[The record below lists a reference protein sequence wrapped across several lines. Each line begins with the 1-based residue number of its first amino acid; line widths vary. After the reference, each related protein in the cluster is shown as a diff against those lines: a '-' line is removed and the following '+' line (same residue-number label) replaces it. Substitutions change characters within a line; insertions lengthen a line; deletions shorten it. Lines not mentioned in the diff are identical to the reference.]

1 MQISM
6 IFERSSLATPLHLH
20 GDVDTLGLSLGKSRM
35 DGNAVVLGI
44 SERSSAV
51 E

>member
-1 MQISM
+1 M
-6 IFERSSLATPLHLH
+6 PLHLH
-20 GDVDTLGLSLGKSRM
+20 GDDEKLGLSLGESKL
-35 DGNAVVLGI
+35 DGDAVVLGI